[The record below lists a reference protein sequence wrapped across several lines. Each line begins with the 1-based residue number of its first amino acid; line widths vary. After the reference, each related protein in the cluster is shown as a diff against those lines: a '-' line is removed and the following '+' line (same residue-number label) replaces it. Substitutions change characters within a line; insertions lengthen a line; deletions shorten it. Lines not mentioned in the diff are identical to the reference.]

1 MSKKKELVFEPLDR
15 IDWRDD
21 EELDKED
28 QQKVSIM
35 KAVFGFGPFV
45 VRNIKDVPRDEI
57 FATRHSQ
64 LLEIAN
70 GQNEIIRM
78 EDEDKPTHFSGLWFK
93 KISGRKPN

>member
-1 MSKKKELVFEPLDR
+1 MSKEKETVFEPLDE
-15 IDWRDD
+15 IDWRD
-21 EELDKED
+21 EEEFERED
-28 QQKVSIM
+28 QQTILLM
-35 KAVFGFGPFV
+35 KAVFGFGPFS
-45 VRNIKDVPRDEI
+45 VRGTKDVPRDEV
-57 FATRHSQ
+57 FATRHRQ